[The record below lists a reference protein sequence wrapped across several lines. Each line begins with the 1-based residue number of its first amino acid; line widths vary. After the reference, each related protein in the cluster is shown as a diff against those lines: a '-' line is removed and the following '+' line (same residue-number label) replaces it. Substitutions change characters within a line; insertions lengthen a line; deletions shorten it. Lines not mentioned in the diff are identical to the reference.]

1 MTPEEIERAFEIVLN
16 NQANF
21 EIQLEKTNRQV
32 EETNRQLGE
41 TNRQVEETNRQLGE
55 TNRQVEVTSRNVQDL
70 SRQVEETNKR
80 LEIFADTQ
88 AEFIQVVTRN
98 IEAQGKF
105 NNSIRNA
112 VRDLSSTVERYISE
126 GRNGKA

>member
-32 EETNRQLGE
+32 DA
-41 TNRQVEETNRQLGE
+41 TNRQVEETSIQLGE
-55 TNRQVEVTSRNVQDL
+55 TNRRVEETNRHVQEL
-70 SRQVEETNKR
+70 SRQVGDTNKR
-80 LEIFADTQ
+80 LEIVAETQ
-88 AEFIQVVTRN
+88 TEFIQVVTRH
-98 IEAQGKF
+98 IESQGEINK
-105 NNSIRNA
+105 SLRNA
-112 VRDLSSTVERYISE
+112 IRSLSNTVERYISE

>member
-32 EETNRQLGE
+32 EATSRQIAETNLQLAE
-41 TNRQVEETNRQLGE
+41 TG
-55 TNRQVEVTSRNVQDL
+55 
-70 SRQVEETNKR
+70 KR
-80 LEIFADTQ
+80 LEIFAETQ
-88 AEFIQVVTRN
+88 AEFIQVVTRH
-98 IEAQGKF
+98 IEAQGEF
-105 NNSIRNA
+105 NNSMRNA
-112 VRDLSSTVERYISE
+112 VRDLSATVERYIAE